1 MTNRDLRCEEALR
14 LLAAYIDGELEQ
26 TPSGD
31 VERHLETCRSCCSRA
46 DFERQLKSQ
55 LELIGKRDLK
65 PAFALRIRN
74 LVEELTSREGTDRPA
89 H

>member
-1 MTNRDLRCEEALR
+1 MTNRNLRCEEALR
-14 LLAAYIDGELEQ
+14 LLAAYIDRELDHE
-26 TPSGD
+26 PSEE

-55 LELIGKRDLK
+55 LESLGKRELQ
-65 PAFALRIRN
+65 PAFARRIHN
-74 LVEELTSREGTDRPA
+74 LVGELTSGEDTGRPA